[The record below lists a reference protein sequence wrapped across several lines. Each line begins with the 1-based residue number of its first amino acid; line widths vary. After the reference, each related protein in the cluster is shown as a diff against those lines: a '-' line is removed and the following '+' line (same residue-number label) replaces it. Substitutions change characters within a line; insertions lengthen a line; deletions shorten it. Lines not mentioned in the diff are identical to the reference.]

1 MGIVEKLIEI
11 GIKQGQ
17 PADILLDS
25 SKQLKLIHDYNIDT
39 KKDLFTRYRCLI
51 SLNNGSRKYRSP
63 ILGHTRESMLPA
75 SSLQLG
81 IFNML
86 YFDKVLPLNPT
97 DRHKPLNCFELTLF
111 KIPSDKYDLR
121 DLVIRYNLQKVYR
134 NFLKL
139 DDVVKKDQAK
149 LIDAYES
156 ETYPKYRELMKI
168 GRKAFINNWNNSNT
182 TAEPL
187 IEVIESTDEESI
199 SEFEVL
205 MAAYCYPD
213 WEQTK

>member
-1 MGIVEKLIEI
+1 MNAI
-11 GIKQGQ
+11 GIRRGR

-25 SKQLKLIHDYNIDT
+25 SKQIRLIHDYGIDT
-39 KKDLFTRYRCLI
+39 KKDKFTGYRCLV
-51 SLNNGSRKYRSP
+51 SSNTGHRKYRSP

-97 DRHKPLNCFELTLF
+97 EAPSPLSGFELTLF
-111 KIPSDKYDLR
+111 RIPADKYDLQ

-134 NFLKL
+134 TFLKL
-139 DDVVKKDQAK
+139 DDVFKRDQAR

-156 ETYPKYRELMKI
+156 ETYPRFRELMKI
-168 GRKAFINNWNNSNT
+168 GRKAFINNWNQSHS
-182 TAEPL
+182 ADQPL
-187 IEVIESTDEESI
+187 IEVIECTDEDSI
-199 SEFEVL
+199 TEFETL
-205 MAAYCYPD
+205 MAAR
-213 WEQTK
+213 EQSGLLQNK